1 MNTHLRILHLEDDP
15 ADARLIRSMLQS
27 ESLVREITRVETGAE
42 FAAALDQRRFDFILS
57 DHTMPGFD
65 GMSALALAR
74 EKQPDVPFIF
84 VSGTIGEELA
94 IESLKQGATDYIFKN
109 RLSRLGPAMRRA
121 LRDVEEREE
130 SRRAEEAMRQSEH
143 KYRQLFESLSDAA
156 FLADLETGRIL
167 DTNKQGERLLGRTRG
182 EIISLNQ
189 SRFHSP
195 AKFEEY
201 RRRLAAAAEEKGP
214 VDFEG
219 EVIRKDGAVVPVNVR
234 ANILLLYG
242 RPLIISL
249 YCDLT
254 AHKQSEEQIHA
265 QAKLL
270 DLVPDAI
277 LVRDLEDRIQH
288 WNQGAV
294 RLYGWTQAEAMGRQS
309 TQLLYQDL
317 AEFDRAK
324 QTVMEA
330 GEWSGEL
337 HQVTK
342 EGHEVLV
349 HSRWT
354 LMRSE
359 QGIPRSVLLVN
370 TDITEKMP
378 NRLERRSGDHECA
391 AIRGGALVRR

>member
-1 MNTHLRILHLEDDP
+1 MVAEHMNTHLRILHLEDDP

-277 LVRDLEDRIQH
+277 
-288 WNQGAV
+288 
-294 RLYGWTQAEAMGRQS
+294 
-309 TQLLYQDL
+309 
-317 AEFDRAK
+317 
-324 QTVMEA
+324 
-330 GEWSGEL
+330 
-337 HQVTK
+337 
-342 EGHEVLV
+342 
-349 HSRWT
+349 
-354 LMRSE
+354 
-359 QGIPRSVLLVN
+359 
-370 TDITEKMP
+370 
-378 NRLERRSGDHECA
+378 
-391 AIRGGALVRR
+391 